1 MAIKIIITDGDPL
14 LRQRSAEVTEITDR
28 TRKLL
33 DNMAE
38 TMYDAKGVG
47 LAAIQIS
54 HLQRMAV
61 IDIGEGLIELINPVI
76 VECKD
81 EQVGLE
87 GCLSVPGLYGKVT
100 RSDFIKVKTLNRDG
114 DEVFVE
120 AQGFLARAIQHEM
133 DHMDGKLFTDIAE
146 ETYDADEIEEELAE
160 RNAPKTEE

>member
-38 TMYDAKGVG
+38 TMYDAKVVG

-114 DEVFVE
+114 EEVFVE
-120 AQGFLARAIQHEM
+120 AQGFLARAVQHEM

>member
-1 MAIKIIITDGDPL
+1 MALKIIITDGDPM
-14 LRQRSAEVTEITDR
+14 LRQRSQEVTEITDR

-54 HLQRMAV
+54 YPQRMAV
-61 IDIGEGLIELINPVI
+61 IDIGEGLIELINPEL
-76 VECKD
+76 VECHD

-87 GCLSVPGLYGKVT
+87 GCLSVPGLYGRVT
-100 RSDFIKVKTLNRDG
+100 RADLIKVKALNRDG
-114 DEVFVE
+114 EEFCLE
-120 AQGFLARAIQHEM
+120 AEGFLARAIQHEM

-146 ETYDADEIEEELAE
+146 ETYDADEVEEELAE
-160 RNAPKTEE
+160 RNAPLIEE